1 MSKARTL
8 ANLIS
13 DNAELADGQIS
24 VAEVVGAAP
33 TASPTFTG
41 TVNADAITMSGFLT
55 VNGGAD
61 FNTVLYPD
69 GIAMA
74 DSRTISF
81 GTSADFEVNGGSTFL
96 DFNLKDNA
104 RHLRIKNGLVEHHR
118 FSGDGSVIFNESGA
132 DANFRIESNN
142 NANMLFVD
150 AGRDQ
155 VAVGT
160 SGNFTSKL
168 TVVGNKTL
176 STGIPTNQLSVI
188 DESSMAAGVG
198 GAITLWGNYTTA
210 GSDAEGASIEA
221 IKDNATSGNYGF
233 GMKLR
238 TRTHGSTMDE
248 RLSLS
253 NSSTV
258 FNENGY
264 DTDFRVESDSS
275 EYMLYVD
282 GGTNSVGIKTN
293 ATDAALNVNS
303 QSNSIDGIRIVG
315 SGGNNFITGYG
326 NQGNLSFAIREG
338 EADDAAELTLF
349 RSGSAQHKLFA
360 DSGTSVVFNEQ
371 GDDIDFRV
379 ESDSNTNMLFVD
391 GGEDI
396 VSMGMPAGVPSW
408 IGGNSVVVADN
419 LYAFQGASYSNAC
432 FNLSVDNNFTYLLH
446 NAYYGSGWKQRLTGY
461 APTMLQTG
469 SAAYNFNYAADT
481 GSDASISWISL
492 MALNSSGA
500 IFNEAGNAG
509 QDFRVESNNNS
520 NCFVIDA
527 NSDEIYLGKG
537 SGAGASIG
545 GIIHA
550 KSNRFYQFLTETT
563 TNAGDAIMYLNRQ
576 SSDGTAIY
584 FRRANSNVGNISL
597 TSSGTTYNTT
607 SDRRLKDNIEPIADA
622 TDKLMSMKPVTH
634 TWIANPEAPSVHGF
648 IAQEMQEIVPEAV
661 SGEDGGEE
669 MMSMDYGRITP
680 VLVAALQEATNEI
693 KALKERVAELEAK

>member
-132 DANFRIESNN
+132 DANFRIES
-142 NANMLFVD
+142 
-150 AGRDQ
+150 
-155 VAVGT
+155 
-160 SGNFTSKL
+160 
-168 TVVGNKTL
+168 
-176 STGIPTNQLSVI
+176 
-188 DESSMAAGVG
+188 
-198 GAITLWGNYTTA
+198 
-210 GSDAEGASIEA
+210 
-221 IKDNATSGNYGF
+221 DN
-233 GMKLR
+233 
-238 TRTHGSTMDE
+238 
-248 RLSLS
+248 
-253 NSSTV
+253 
-258 FNENGY
+258 
-264 DTDFRVESDSS
+264 S

-379 ESDSNTNMLFVD
+379 ESDNNTHALFVEA
-391 GGEDI
+391 GANRVGINNNNPNSQLDI
-396 VSMGMPAGVPSW
+396 SGAGVPRVTLTSTS
-408 IGGNSVVVADN
+408 GPYGYMEVNTVGSVGFGADPNGSGNSTN
-419 LYAFQGASYSNAC
+419 MAFN
-432 FNLSVDNNFTYLLH
+432 VDN
-446 NAYYGSGWKQRLTGY
+446 
-461 APTMLQTG
+461 
-469 SAAYNFNYAADT
+469 
-481 GSDASISWISL
+481 
-492 MALNSSGA
+492 
-500 IFNEAGNAG
+500 
-509 QDFRVESNNNS
+509 VET
-520 NCFVIDA
+520 A
-527 NSDEIYLGKG
+527 
-537 SGAGASIG
+537 
-545 GIIHA
+545 
-550 KSNRFYQFLTETT
+550 RFYS
-563 TNAGDAIMYLNRQ
+563 DLN
-576 SSDGTAIY
+576 
-584 FRRANSNVGNISL
+584 V
-597 TSSGTTYNTT
+597 
-607 SDRRLKDNIEPIADA
+607 
-622 TDKLMSMKPVTH
+622 V
-634 TWIANPEAPSVHGF
+634 
-648 IAQEMQEIVPEAV
+648 
-661 SGEDGGEE
+661 
-669 MMSMDYGRITP
+669 
-680 VLVAALQEATNEI
+680 
-693 KALKERVAELEAK
+693 

>member
-132 DANFRIESNN
+132 DANFRIES
-142 NANMLFVD
+142 
-150 AGRDQ
+150 
-155 VAVGT
+155 
-160 SGNFTSKL
+160 
-168 TVVGNKTL
+168 
-176 STGIPTNQLSVI
+176 
-188 DESSMAAGVG
+188 
-198 GAITLWGNYTTA
+198 
-210 GSDAEGASIEA
+210 
-221 IKDNATSGNYGF
+221 DN
-233 GMKLR
+233 
-238 TRTHGSTMDE
+238 
-248 RLSLS
+248 
-253 NSSTV
+253 
-258 FNENGY
+258 
-264 DTDFRVESDSS
+264 S

-379 ESDSNTNMLFVD
+379 ESDNNTHALFVEA
-391 GGEDI
+391 GANRVGINNNNPNSQLDI
-396 VSMGMPAGVPSW
+396 SGAGVPRVTLTSTS
-408 IGGNSVVVADN
+408 GPYGYMEVNTVGSVGFGADPNGSGNSTN
-419 LYAFQGASYSNAC
+419 MAFN
-432 FNLSVDNNFTYLLH
+432 VDNVETARFYSDLNVF
-446 NAYYGSGWKQRLTGY
+446 NEGSG
-461 APTMLQTG
+461 
-469 SAAYNFNYAADT
+469 N
-481 GSDASISWISL
+481 I
-492 MALNSSGA
+492 
-500 IFNEAGNAG
+500 
-509 QDFRVESNNNS
+509 DFRVESNNNAS
-520 NCFVIDA
+520 MLFVDAGNDRVGVGTSAPRSSLILDVAGDIGQTWIDGEQFVGQQY
-527 NSDEIYLGKG
+527 STGGYRL
-537 SGAGASIG
+537 
-545 GIIHA
+545 GIITDSTDRTA
-550 KSNRFYQFLTETT
+550 QLVA
-563 TNAGDAIMYLNRQ
+563 NAGDNNGKLEFY
-576 SSDGTAIY
+576 T
-584 FRRANSNVGNISL
+584 NSNRAGVVSPANDWTFFEGVTINENGGNNDFRVEGNNVSNGIVYDADDETVCFF
-597 TSSGTTYNTT
+597 TSSTGSNITSGINFKRDGSNTSWQNIGHTTAAGDGFSYIQFMYNGGRIGQAVQSGTTGVTYQTT
-607 SDRRLKDNIEPIADA
+607 SDYRLKENAVAITSATERVKQLNPIRFNFISEPDRTID
-622 TDKLMSMKPVTH
+622 
-634 TWIANPEAPSVHGF
+634 GF
-648 IAQEMQEIVPEAV
+648 LAHEVQAVVPEAV
-661 SGEDGGEE
+661 SGTKDEVD
-669 MMSMDYGRITP
+669 SNGRPEYQGLDTSRLVP
-680 VLVAALQEATNEI
+680 VLVATI
-693 KALKERVAELEAK
+693 KELEARITALENA